1 MTGDP
6 GNPPGLEPEPEPEAV
21 TGPEVAEEEA
31 ERDDAGRSAE
41 AARSGRA
48 TQARLFGGVG
58 VFILLIALLYWFV
71 SYEHAGSTLLAL
83 AAVLALTTAAYVA
96 WPRPGGGGH
105 GGDDGGHAREPGHD
119 PHDGVWFPEASI
131 WPFAIGAGMALIANG
146 LLLGRWLV
154 IPAAVFLAWALAG
167 MIRQGRHRI

>member
-6 GNPPGLEPEPEPEAV
+6 GNPPEPEPEPEAV

-48 TQARLFGGVG
+48 TQARLFGGAG
-58 VFILLIALLYWFV
+58 VFILLIAVLYWFV

-105 GGDDGGHAREPGHD
+105 GGDDGGHALEPGHD

>member
-1 MTGDP
+1 MSDAEDVV
-6 GNPPGLEPEPEPEAV
+6 EPN
-21 TGPEVAEEEA
+21 VAEEEA
-31 ERDDAGRSAE
+31 ARDDAGRGSEDGHAGW
-41 AARSGRA
+41 SLQGK
-48 TQARLFGGVG
+48 LFGAVG
-58 VFILLIALLYWFV
+58 GFIVLIALLYWFV

-83 AAVLALTTAAYVA
+83 AAVLALMTGAYLA
-96 WPRPGGGGH
+96 WPRK
-105 GGDDGGHAREPGHD
+105 GHASDEHEHEDGHEPEPGHD

-154 IPAAVFLAWALAG
+154 IPAAVFLAWSIAG

>member
-1 MTGDP
+1 VSRQDHDRDADEA
-6 GNPPGLEPEPEPEAV
+6 LVEPN
-21 TGPEVAEEEA
+21 VAEEESQ
-31 ERDDAGRSAE
+31 RDDAGRTEEGGGHA
-41 AARSGRA
+41 GW
-48 TQARLFGGVG
+48 TLQGKLFGGVG
-58 VFILLIALLYWFV
+58 VFIVLIALLYWFV

-83 AAVLALTTAAYVA
+83 AAVLALMTAAYVA
-96 WPRPGGGGH
+96 WPRKGH
-105 GGDDGGHAREPGHD
+105 ETAEDEHLEPGHD

-154 IPAAVFLAWALAG
+154 IPAAVFLAWSIAG

>member
-1 MTGDP
+1 MSDEDVV
-6 GNPPGLEPEPEPEAV
+6 EPN
-21 TGPEVAEEEA
+21 VAEEEA
-31 ERDDAGRSAE
+31 ERDDAGRSEE
-41 AARSGRA
+41 ADPTGHAGWSLQG
-48 TQARLFGGVG
+48 RLFGAVG
-58 VFILLIALLYWFV
+58 GFIVLIALLYWFV

-83 AAVLALTTAAYVA
+83 AAVLALMTAAYVA
-96 WPRPGGGGH
+96 WPRK
-105 GGDDGGHAREPGHD
+105 GHASDDHVAGHEPAPGHD

-154 IPAAVFLAWALAG
+154 IPAAVFLAWSVAG